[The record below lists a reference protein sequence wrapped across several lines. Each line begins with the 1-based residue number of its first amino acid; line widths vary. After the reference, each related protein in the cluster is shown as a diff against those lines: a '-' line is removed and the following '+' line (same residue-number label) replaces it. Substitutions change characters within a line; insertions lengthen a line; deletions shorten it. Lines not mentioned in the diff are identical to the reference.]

1 MHKFHIEF
9 FLIGCSYV
17 NTDMTM
23 LTDNTLSLSNWVL
36 NVWSII
42 L

>member
-1 MHKFHIEF
+1 
-9 FLIGCSYV
+9 
-17 NTDMTM
+17 MTM